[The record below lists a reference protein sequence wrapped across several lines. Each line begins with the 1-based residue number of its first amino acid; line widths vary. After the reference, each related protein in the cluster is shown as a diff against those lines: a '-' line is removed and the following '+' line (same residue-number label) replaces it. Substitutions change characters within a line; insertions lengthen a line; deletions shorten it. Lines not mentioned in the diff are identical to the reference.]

1 MTGRDYYFFLYV
13 LFLYKIEINRKS
25 LFILSEKILI
35 FQVKV
40 FFLPSNQTYGF
51 AYFLSNL
58 WEKKQNIF

>member
-40 FFLPSNQTYGF
+40 FFSQNEKSGF
-51 AYFLSNL
+51 ASFLSHL
-58 WEKKQNIF
+58 